1 MSKYKTIL
9 GALVRDFILIKYMKW
24 TGKEDD
30 PWKVP
35 ESEKDIIW
43 ERRIPEYFTFP
54 EEYDKDLV
62 KEKAYEIMGACFK
75 TFKGFLQKRFI
86 LENKEPDF
94 DGGEFNKQ
102 RNFWQD
108 FKEYRLS
115 DEYLELSRKNK
126 ENSQKNENPHC
137 LGSRG
142 YAKKMVLFQAE
153 LDKMEE
159 LAAKGKEVQTAE
171 WEPRSLLYCMARGV
185 RHAKDGSF
193 SSENQ
198 PMSDLIQR
206 ISHVT
211 EEVKQGSHTSNRE
224 NDVLTQALGNKEH
237 PGHTRGTGVVPW
249 KLAFP
254 EESRTY
260 RCRSRGRAEQEAEY
274 LRRLKEMEDTM
285 DARIE
290 A

>member
-115 DEYLELSRKNK
+115 NEYLELSRKNK

-171 WEPRSLLYCMARGV
+171 WEPRSLLFLYGE
-185 RHAKDGSF
+185 GST
-193 SSENQ
+193 
-198 PMSDLIQR
+198 P
-206 ISHVT
+206 
-211 EEVKQGSHTSNRE
+211 
-224 NDVLTQALGNKEH
+224 
-237 PGHTRGTGVVPW
+237 
-249 KLAFP
+249 
-254 EESRTY
+254 
-260 RCRSRGRAEQEAEY
+260 CRGRE
-274 LRRLKEMEDTM
+274 L
-285 DARIE
+285 
-290 A
+290 